1 MINSFIFVM
10 AVLVGTS
17 LGWGLCY
24 ISYVRYRKTA
34 DALRVLDDFKVSLIE
49 KPK

>member
-34 DALRVLDDFKVSLIE
+34 DALRVLDDFKVSLIK